1 MNNKKLLI
9 ATGIFPPDIGGPA
22 TYSKLL
28 LDNLPKEGFEVKI
41 LAYGN
46 VLQKQSGKVFIVSKK
61 WPRGLRHFVYFIK
74 VLWLGRKTDI
84 IFAQDPVS
92 VGLPAILAAK
102 ILEKRFIIKIVG
114 DYAWEQGFQ
123 RFGVNVL
130 LDEFSAEGGSAFGGQ
145 NKKYGFFVGL
155 LRFVQQKV
163 CKNADCIITP
173 SFYLKKIVSGWGIE
187 ENKIKVIY
195 NAVDIPEINFTK
207 EEARR
212 KLIYPNNIN
221 DKIILSI
228 GRDVPWKGFSQLAA
242 VCDELK
248 KEISDIKLIII
259 GKDKKLSREAIFLS
273 LKAADVFVLNTGYEG
288 LSHQI
293 LEAMAVG
300 VPIITT
306 NVGGNPEL
314 IKDGRNGLLV
324 KYNDKEELKDAI
336 KKVLFNEVDVGGF
349 IEKSRDFVKLFTE
362 EKMISELI
370 KALK

>member
-1 MNNKKLLI
+1 MLI

-28 LDNLPKEGFEVKI
+28 LNNLPRRGFEVKI
-41 LAYGN
+41 LAYGDF
-46 VLQKQSGKVFIVSKK
+46 LQRQSGKIFIVSKK
-61 WPRGLRHFVYFIK
+61 WPKGLRHFIYFLK
-74 VLWLGRKTDI
+74 VLHYGLGADF
-84 IFAQDPVS
+84 IFVQDPVS
-92 VGLPAILAAK
+92 VGLPAMLAAK
-102 ILEKRFIIKIVG
+102 ILRKKFIVKIVG

-123 RFGVNVL
+123 RFGVKDL
-130 LDEFSAEGGSAFGGQ
+130 PDDFQ
-145 NKKYGFFVGL
+145 NKNYGFFVKA
-155 LRFVQQKV
+155 LRFIQKRV

-195 NAVDIPEINFTK
+195 NAVDISEINFTK

-212 KLIYPNNIN
+212 KLMYPGNID

-228 GRDVPWKGFSQLAA
+228 GRDVPWKGFSRLAA

-248 KEISDIKLIII
+248 KEIPDLKLIII
-259 GKDKKLSREAIFLS
+259 GKDKKIPREAVFLN
-273 LKAADVFVLNTGYEG
+273 LKAADAFVLNTGYEG

-293 LEAMAVG
+293 LEAMAAG
-300 VPIITT
+300 VPVIAT

-314 IKDGRNGLLV
+314 IKSGQNGLLV
-324 KYNDKEELKDAI
+324 KYNDREELKEAI
-336 KKVLFNEVDVGGF
+336 KKVLFNKVDVA
-349 IEKSRDFVKLFTE
+349 DFVKKSQDFIKFFTE

-370 KALK
+370 KILE